1 MSLVIL
7 AVVAVVAVAAGLFVR
22 RWWVLAVPP
31 AMAAGAL
38 LVMAMP
44 GNTINPDN
52 PLPFL
57 LICLELL
64 LAAGILTARHIHPTT
79 SR

>member
-1 MSLVIL
+1 MSVLM
-7 AVVAVVAVAAGLFVR
+7 VAVVAVAAGLFVR

-44 GNTINPDN
+44 GNSINPDN
-52 PLPFL
+52 PLAFL
-57 LICLELL
+57 FISLELF
-64 LAAGILTARHIHPTT
+64 LAAGILTARRLHPTT
-79 SR
+79 SN

>member
-1 MSLVIL
+1 MSLLIL
-7 AVVAVVAVAAGLFVR
+7 AVIAVAAGLLVR

-31 AMAAGAL
+31 AAAAGAL
-38 LVMAMP
+38 LVMAVP
-44 GNTINPDN
+44 GNAINTDN

-57 LICLELL
+57 LICLELF

-79 SR
+79 SS